1 MFGCY
6 SQGLLHAQ
14 LVGGVLLVQKRGVV
28 QNCSANSIYSTLY
41 PSCYSGPSSLSPVH
55 PHTSIYLSLYVSP
68 SVCVCVCVSIG
79 HTHKTLS
86 PCVCLYRSHPQN
98 AFSVCVSLSVTPIKR
113 NTRSWIADVLDTK
126 SFGPRDNGD
135 ASEGIYTFSDK
146 CVSSFGFRVSGL
158 LFTTT
163 VCPSSHQFT

>member
-1 MFGCY
+1 VFGCY

-86 PCVCLYRSHPQN
+86 LCVCFYRSHPQN
-98 AFSVCVSLSVTPIKR
+98 AFSLCVSLSVTPTKR
-113 NTRSWIADVLDTK
+113 FL
-126 SFGPRDNGD
+126 
-135 ASEGIYTFSDK
+135 
-146 CVSSFGFRVSGL
+146 CVSLSIGHTHKTQHTLVDCRCFGHEILWTKRQRR
-158 LFTTT
+158 
-163 VCPSSHQFT
+163 CE